1 MRTIISHAN
10 DERTPGRERV
20 NNYNFFNM
28 LSMSKSL
35 FGSLLKL
42 FAITSSLTGGKYARR
57 KKSACFLFVTRAFVL
72 IGIST
77 TTKVS
82 LVFFLPPRSLFWNW
96 PKNVFIESRCLVFGL
111 GNDRS
116 YYFSCSIHF
125 EVQEPIFTKVWTCF
139 ILLKMTEHKV
149 TIITVWSVYKQAWPE
164 SVERP
169 GTVTLG

>member
-1 MRTIISHAN
+1 MQMMR
-10 DERTPGRERV
+10 ERRDERV

-82 LVFFLPPRSLFWNW
+82 LVFFLGPLGLYFETGR
-96 PKNVFIESRCLVFGL
+96 KTCLLNL
-111 GNDRS
+111 GAW
-116 YYFSCSIHF
+116 FSD
-125 EVQEPIFTKVWTCF
+125 
-139 ILLKMTEHKV
+139 
-149 TIITVWSVYKQAWPE
+149 
-164 SVERP
+164 
-169 GTVTLG
+169 